1 MLTDKKIREIRSNV
15 GPGQS
20 QPVPGSARPKL
31 VSQTRAGPG
40 LSAHPEWRHGITR
53 LLGTIT
59 PPQPT
64 TQSLVTRMVV
74 MVVMVVVMV
83 RLGWFT

>member
-1 MLTDKKIREIRSNV
+1 MDQFMLTDKKIREIRSNV
-15 GPGQS
+15 G
-20 QPVPGSARPKL
+20 ARPKL

-64 TQSLVTRMVV
+64 TQSLVTRMVMVVV
-74 MVVMVVVMV
+74 MVVMVVMV
-83 RLGWFT
+83 RLGCFT